1 MNRRT
6 ELALTIVLAATAI
19 VATAACIWPDSL
31 LRKLVLGLGGIIA
44 FLLVGSA
51 KANPRRDNA
60 LEKEASVAEQ
70 SARDK
75 VLSTDPRDV
84 VSGLKADT
92 AQGSIEPKPRESQ
105 PASTRPERSY
115 TEEEALAAAEA
126 AARKAVD
133 VAIPLAV
140 QAAVAEERGK
150 TAAQQLLDRG
160 ILEAL
165 TRQARNWR
173 AMALIAMGAGTGS
186 LADGGRGAL
195 YGAAGGAV
203 ATVVWWIVEFWP
215 KRASA
220 LAPP

>member
-1 MNRRT
+1 MPWKRKHQRPSSRPGT
-6 ELALTIVLAATAI
+6 RCCLPILALYFLASSPI
-19 VATAACIWPDSL
+19 L
-31 LRKLVLGLGGIIA
+31 
-44 FLLVGSA
+44 
-51 KANPRRDNA
+51 
-60 LEKEASVAEQ
+60 
-70 SARDK
+70 
-75 VLSTDPRDV
+75 
-84 VSGLKADT
+84 

-105 PASTRPERSY
+105 PASTRPERLY

-126 AARKAVD
+126 AAKRAVD
-133 VAIPLAV
+133 VAVPLAV

-150 TAAQQLLDRG
+150 TAAQQLLDRAA
-160 ILEAL
+160 LEAL

-195 YGAAGGAV
+195 YGATGGAV
-203 ATVVWWIVEFWP
+203 ATAVWWIAEFWP